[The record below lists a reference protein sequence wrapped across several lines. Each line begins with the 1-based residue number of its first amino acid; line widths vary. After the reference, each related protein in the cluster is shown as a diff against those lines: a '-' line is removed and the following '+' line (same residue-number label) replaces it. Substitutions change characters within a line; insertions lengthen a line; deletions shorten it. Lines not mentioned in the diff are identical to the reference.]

1 MRCEHNAVPTNVRA
15 RILKTMRSTKKK
27 VIAASSRQAFGC
39 GSQSSRCIPSTIQ
52 IQCDEVQHVER
63 QHHVTQERTTPV
75 PTRSSYSK
83 EITPVP
89 TRVRG
94 AFLPLCKFSARQSL
108 HKPGYQKMR
117 KLSMLLTMTIP
128 KHRSGFNSCALCLMQ
143 TLFDI
148 APS

>member
-75 PTRSSYSK
+75 PTS
-83 EITPVP
+83 
-89 TRVRG
+89 VRG
-94 AFLPLCKFSARQSL
+94 VFLSLNKVGRQQNPTQTWLLKKSA
-108 HKPGYQKMR
+108 
-117 KLSMLLTMTIP
+117 
-128 KHRSGFNSCALCLMQ
+128 Q
-143 TLFDI
+143 TQYVYKNDV
-148 APS
+148 S